1 MSKNSKKLKRYIRK
15 QIKKYVQEN
24 NVITFTKLPEMKL
37 DKNRLPTTKLKV
49 TNEIT
54 EIPPHNTWTGCAH

>member
-24 NVITFTKLPEMKL
+24 NIVTFAKLPEVPQ
-37 DKNRLPTTKLKV
+37 LPKHSNFMPTHSHYPKY
-49 TNEIT
+49 
-54 EIPPHNTWTGCAH
+54 